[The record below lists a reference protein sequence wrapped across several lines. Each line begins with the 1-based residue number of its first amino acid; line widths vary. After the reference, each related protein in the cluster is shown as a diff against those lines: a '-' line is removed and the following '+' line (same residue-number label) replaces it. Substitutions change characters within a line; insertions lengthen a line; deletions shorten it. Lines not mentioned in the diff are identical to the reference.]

1 MKYRTMIEVI
11 CEANGKDEATNIA
24 GEYLRGRVEY
34 GVEMKSKTDLLLSHN
49 VKKYAL
55 STVVIVVMFLTM
67 TLKVG
72 SIDNFSG
79 NKTDSTRAICNTYTI
94 MPALKTKH
102 KSDFKKEWTKKKDE
116 AVLDFLK
123 N

>member
-1 MKYRTMIEVI
+1 MKYRTIIEVI
-11 CEANGKDEATNIA
+11 CDADGKDDATNMA
-24 GEYLRGRVEY
+24 GEYLRGGFDG
-34 GVEMKSKTDLLLSHN
+34 GVLMHSKTDLLWSHN

-55 STVVIVVMFLTM
+55 STVLIVVMFLTM
-67 TLKVG
+67 SLKVG
-72 SIDNFSG
+72 PVGTFTEN
-79 NKTDSTRAICNTYTI
+79 NADSSRAICNTYTI

-102 KSDFKKEWTKKKDE
+102 KSDFKKEWTRKKEE

>member
-1 MKYRTMIEVI
+1 
-11 CEANGKDEATNIA
+11 
-24 GEYLRGRVEY
+24 
-34 GVEMKSKTDLLLSHN
+34 
-49 VKKYAL
+49 
-55 STVVIVVMFLTM
+55 MFLTM

-72 SIDNFSG
+72 PIGGLIEN
-79 NKTDSTRAICNTYTI
+79 NADSSRAICYTYTI

-102 KSDFKKEWTKKKDE
+102 KSDFKKEWTKKKEE